1 MKTPLSK
8 KWLWAIPFI
17 SLVTTVLAAVA
28 FSGAWFTGRD
38 VLEQRSDITG
48 TTEGKYFAYGTG
60 AKDHPYG
67 ISNQRHLYNL
77 AWLQY
82 MGEFNKN
89 GDDTDPKL
97 DTVYFELANDVDM
110 SGYTA
115 LPPIGTSTYP
125 FIGHFDGKGHSV
137 KNLTV
142 SNGLSDYKSKP
153 YTVASVGD
161 EVNIVGFFG
170 VVGQYNNV
178 PADGN
183 YEASTN
189 QIVDV
194 GLDGLTVKSTSSKT
208 LVGLACGYDNGTL
221 SGVKI
226 NNAAIQA
233 KEGAAAITSL
243 TSNLSDYSL
252 VGYAT
257 EKALK
262 KMNVRDDTA
271 KTPVIVNPNSSQ
283 GGTSWNSSVDMQ
295 TMYTNLDKVRAATVY
310 SNGSSTSDI
319 YYNTSET
326 VTVHAD
332 GTTTTESTGK
342 SNIKTIYTIY
352 TDFTGTRYYRYEGTT
367 TKDGDGNTVASFTIS
382 RPYTYT
388 NSSLTS
394 ASTNLDSYIYIS
406 GYSEN
411 QTTSYDTDTIT
422 TNTYSP
428 VYGMTITS
436 NGQTF
441 SYNSSTKFYLDN
453 GKLYTLINGTKYY
466 MNASGTSY
474 SFSQTASTTTW
485 DSDSTNLFYTDT
497 DSTTYAFYYSSSLGF
512 WTFGAGTVVS
522 QTLTRWTYGTT
533 IPDQVYIYDS
543 TARVYMSEPSSDYY
557 PTSTNDISSATTWTF
572 DSTYWRFHPNT
583 SSGSSKYLGYYSSS
597 YPVQAESG
605 SYSYYTMNSGYK
617 METTYSSRTYYIVY
631 NRYNGWYATS
641 TSSRGDTFELRYYKN
656 VYSFNSSYTAT
667 LTADTSEFQESESP
681 TVTRTTKN
689 PTYNTNATYFPL
701 TWATNSDGSSDP
713 DPSPADTNTGYVVS
727 GANSNTAGD
736 IRVSRYSMSNLS
748 ASFKSNELNGSTYT
762 TSTAPEIVTFDT
774 TQGHDWTLIRDSYN
788 SSKTT
793 ISSTYTNKFGS
804 TMTKN
809 DYRSDLHLSRYKKSR
824 EGLQNVLLGQSNIYG
839 LHFMNAQISTDHL
852 DTIGHAKVV
861 DGKTTK
867 TDENG
872 NTIDTYSDYYN
883 YEVPEDSIDFHL
895 KSMGYINF
903 FAGTYFPDN
912 NTFFSL
918 HKIERG
924 SDNKISSIKEI
935 SKIYQPKD
943 EEAAAASD
951 PYVYVYSGETDSY
964 SSNSAY
970 KLVFDMSHVT
980 RPTMLDNALYYFEI
994 PVNSG
999 EYALGSVSGRTGAYL
1014 IYLDI
1019 GAGTANYSAVTV
1031 NEQVRSHVTSANYPL
1046 GVDFASDVASS
1057 VPSTVASAQDGG
1069 ESAAVSIAPSS
1080 SEVSMTFR
1088 YSAATS
1094 GSGGTLTCSSS
1105 PGKVLY
1111 QASGVDVKVDSTT
1124 VDYSGDHSTDFTM
1137 EREITQTYNVWTET
1151 ITNAY
1156 TDTYTFTSGKAGDV
1170 FHLPKPSP
1178 TSGYTVR
1185 TAEWVSSNT
1194 SVATVSDGTVTF
1206 VGDGSVTI
1214 ILTWNESVANQSEF
1228 SAAPS
1233 DNEDARTDEGTWA
1246 GSATDILSFHFEDKD
1261 KATVIS
1267 YAYSYDSSTQIY
1279 TYTVTVSATADTS
1292 LVIDSVPADA
1302 THQVVIVCGSTS
1314 TTVTNST
1321 AVGTAVAIT
1330 AASA

>member
-60 AKDHPYG
+60 TKDDPYG

-82 MGEFNKN
+82 MGEFNKD
-89 GDDTDPKL
+89 GDDTDPEL

-332 GTTTTESTGK
+332 GTTTTESTGT
-342 SNIKTIYTIY
+342 SNIYTIS
-352 TDFTGTRYYRYEGTT
+352 TASSSSRYFRYEGTT

-382 RPYTYT
+382 RPYTYKS
-388 NSSLTS
+388 SSLT
-394 ASTNLDSYIYIS
+394 ADTTQDPFIYIS

-411 QTTSYDTDTIT
+411 QTTSYDTDTVT
-422 TNTYSP
+422 TNTYSWL
-428 VYGMTITS
+428 YASTITS
-436 NGQTF
+436 NGQTL
-441 SYNSSTKFYLDN
+441 SYNSSTAFYLDN
-453 GKLYTLINGTKYY
+453 GKIYTVIDGTKYY
-466 MNASGTSY
+466 MNVSETTVN
-474 SFSQTASTTTW
+474 FSTTATTTTW
-485 DSDSTNLFYTDT
+485 SYTSPNLMYTD
-497 DSTTYAFYYSSSLGF
+497 SSGTTHAFYYSTSAGQ
-512 WTFGAGTVVS
+512 WTFGQGTQS
-522 QTLTRWTYGTT
+522 EGF
-533 IPDQVYIYDS
+533 YIYDS
-543 TARVYMSEPSSDYY
+543 SKGVYLNYGGSYTPTSGTDKSSATQWHSDSTGYY
-557 PTSTNDISSATTWTF
+557 PTTNTNVHLGYYGSYNTIDIDTSEKGYYALDSNNRLSVSISGRWGTATT
-572 DSTYWRFHPNT
+572 TYYIYY
-583 SSGSSKYLGYYSSS
+583 SGSSWTTATTASS
-597 YPVQAESG
+597 
-605 SYSYYTMNSGYK
+605 
-617 METTYSSRTYYIVY
+617 
-631 NRYNGWYATS
+631 
-641 TSSRGDTFELRYYKN
+641 GDTFQL
-656 VYSFNSSYTAT
+656 VYDFSFDSSYSTT
-667 LTADTSEFQESESP
+667 VTQGTTDKIESEDF
-681 TVTRTTKN
+681 TTKTTTKN

-701 TWATNSDGSSDP
+701 TWATNSDGSTTP

-727 GANSNTAGD
+727 GGNNTLGD

-748 ASFKSNELNGSTYT
+748 ASIGSDVSTYT
-762 TSTAPEIVTFDT
+762 TSTAPEIVTYDT
-774 TQGHDWTLIRDSYN
+774 TQGHGWTLISDSYN